1 MYSRNWAKEQTEA
14 TLVLQQDLLAAYKD
28 LRSAYDDA
36 GRTWLTRVQSE
47 VALWSD
53 LAAKLATTR
62 TLPEAL
68 EAYGKCVSQRMK
80 MAADDGRLLGDEA
93 QQIAQKLTKVLGN
106 GGWLVA
112 NK

>member
-1 MYSRNWAKEQTEA
+1 MNSRNWAKEQTEA

-53 LAAKLATTR
+53 LAAKLATIR

-68 EAYGKCVSQRMK
+68 EAYGKCFSQRMK

-93 QQIAQKLTKVLGN
+93 QQITQKLTKVLGN

-112 NK
+112 DK